1 MIDLLLGAMLASISL
16 VFLFHPVDL
25 LKLTFCKGMMM
36 KPIVRRLLLSSLFF
50 LTTLSLGF
58 SQATQVRVETAA
70 DGSGSVVSAQNLT
83 AGSTITAY
91 AISRDALGGF
101 VANVAADSWSLANV
115 TGGVVAGDLVAS
127 GDMKSATLT
136 ARVQG
141 SAEISA
147 TSGALTQVNSGTITV
162 TPGPA
167 TKVVFSQQ
175 PTNAQA
181 GASISPAVTVQL
193 RDQFDNNVN
202 QSGVSVTVSL
212 SSGTGSLSGT
222 TSQSTNGSGVATFSN
237 LSINL
242 TGAKQLAASSTALTG
257 ATSTSFTISPAAASR
272 LRIQTQ
278 PSATATAGVVFAQ
291 QPVVR
296 VEDAFGNLITSDNST
311 SITATRTA
319 GSGVLQGTT
328 TATAA
333 GGVATF
339 TNLAHNVAT
348 TITVRFTSVPVL
360 TPDTSSSIV
369 VNPSTATKLA
379 FVQQPTNTT
388 AGASIS
394 PSVTVQLQD
403 AFNNSVLQGGVSIIM
418 SLNSGTGTLSG
429 TTTRVT
435 SAAGLAT
442 FNDLSINTVGAKV
455 LAASS
460 SGLTGATSTSFSVT
474 AGAAA
479 RLRIFTQP
487 SATATA
493 GVVFSQQPVVRVEDA
508 SGNLISTDN
517 STVVTAAR
525 LNGTGTLQG
534 TVSATVS
541 GGVATFTN
549 LAHNIANT
557 ITLRF
562 TSVPVLA
569 PDSSSNIVV
578 NAAPA
583 TKVVFVQQ
591 PTNAVSNANISP
603 PVTVQL
609 QDAFNNNVPQSG
621 VNIAMGLGSGTGTL
635 SGSSPQATNASG
647 LSTFSDLRINL
658 VGAKTLTA
666 SSSGLTGATSA
677 SFNITTGPAA
687 TIAASA
693 GTPQSAAINTAF
705 ATALQAT
712 VTDAAG
718 NPVSGVTVTFTA
730 PASGAS
736 GTFPGGLTST
746 TASTNASGVATAGT
760 FTANSFAGSYNVQ
773 ATVSGV
779 GTPAQFALTNNAGAA
794 ASISATAGT
803 PQSATV
809 NSSFSSNL
817 QVLVRD
823 AGNNPVSGVTVTF
836 TPPASGASGTFAGG
850 VNTAVTNASGVAT
863 APVFTANST
872 AGQYTVAATV
882 VGVGTPANF
891 TLTNLAGVPA
901 SVSATAGTPQ
911 STQVNTAFS
920 TGFQV
925 TVRDSF
931 NNVVPGVSVTFTAP
945 ITGARGTFP
954 GGLSSTNATTNAS
967 GIATASTFTAGTV
980 AGTYAVSATVGGVS
994 SPATFSL
1001 TNTAGAPASITATA
1015 GATQSANINTAFA
1028 TTMTATVRDAFDNP
1042 VNGATVT
1049 FTAPTSGA
1057 SGTFPGGL
1065 ASVNAT
1071 TNASGIA
1078 SAPAFT
1084 ANSTAG
1090 AYAVNASVSGVGT
1103 PAQYSLTN
1111 TPGAPASVTATAGTP
1126 QSAQVNTAFSTNLQ
1140 VTVRDAGNN
1149 PVSGVS
1155 VTFTAPTTG
1164 ARGTF
1169 AGGAS
1174 TFNTTTNGSGI
1185 ATAGTFTA
1193 NTIAG
1198 GYSVTASVAG
1208 VTTPATFTL
1217 TNTAG
1222 AASSISVL
1230 AGNGQTTTVN
1240 TAFATNLQA
1249 IVVDAFSNP
1258 VSGVNVT
1265 FTPPITG
1272 ASGTFAGGANTAVTN
1287 ASGIATAAV
1296 FTANATAGA
1305 YIVTATAAGVAA
1317 GANYNLTN
1325 SPGAPASVTA
1335 TAGTPQATQVNTAFS
1350 NNLQVTVR
1358 DASNNVIPGVTV
1370 TFTAPTTGPRGTFTG
1385 NLSTVNATTNASGVA
1400 TAPAFTANTAAGS
1413 YSVTAAVSGVA
1424 TPATFSLT
1432 NNPGAPASVVATAG
1446 TPQSTQISTAFAT
1459 NLQVIVRDAF
1469 SNPVPGVT
1477 VTFTP
1482 PSSGASG
1489 TFAGGNT
1496 AVTNA
1501 GGIATANV
1509 FVANFVAG
1517 TYQLPATVSGVGTP
1531 ALFTLTNTPSA
1542 PAQVTVVEGSGQSA
1556 QVGTSFGTRFK
1567 VIVRDGANNAVPGVS
1582 VTFTAPTTGATG
1594 NFSGSNTSAA
1604 TTDSTG
1610 TATAPVFTA
1619 NTTTG
1624 SYNVN
1629 ATVSGVSN
1637 PAVFSLTN
1645 TSGPPGS
1652 ITVVA
1657 GTPQSTTVNTAFSTN
1672 LQAIVR
1678 DASNNP
1684 ISGITV
1690 TFSVPSTGA
1699 SGAFAGGVNTAVTN
1713 ASGVATAPVFTA
1725 NSVAGSYQVSA
1736 SAPGVSTP
1744 AVYNL
1749 TNNPGTAAVISAV
1762 GGNSQS
1768 AQVGTAFAANLRA
1781 RVSDASNNPIR
1792 NVTVTFNVPGSGA
1805 SGTFAGGVNTAVTD
1819 SLGIATAPAFTA
1831 NLVAGSYNVT
1841 ASAAGIGTP
1850 ATFNL
1855 TNTSGAAA
1863 TIVASGGVTQSAT
1876 INTAFSVNFQAT
1888 VRDAQNNPVSGAIVT
1903 FAAPISGSSGRFPGD
1918 SVSVS
1923 RTTNASGIATA
1934 PTFTAGSLAGSF
1946 QVNASVSGVGTPA
1959 QYNLTVNPGAPSAVS
1974 ATAGTPQSAQISTA
1988 FSTSLQATVRDAAS
2002 NPIPNV
2008 NVTFTAPST
2017 GASGTFVSGSTT
2029 FSTTTNASGVAI
2041 ASTFTAN
2048 TTAGSYA
2055 VNASV
2060 AGVSTPAG
2068 FALTNTSAAPATIT
2082 TTQGTPQSTV
2092 VNTTFA
2098 SSLQVVVRDASNNPV
2113 GGVIVTFT
2121 APSSGASGRFGT
2133 QRSVNVTTN
2142 GSGVATAPTFTADTL
2157 AGSYVVT
2164 AAVAG
2169 VTTPASFSLTNT
2181 AAVAATISA
2190 TAGTPQSA
2198 QVNTA
2203 YATNLRVTVLD
2214 VFGNPVPGV
2223 SVTFTAPSSGASGTF
2238 AGGSGIF
2245 TGQTGSNGVLTAS
2258 VFTANTTAG
2267 QFVVSASVAGVS
2279 SPATFSLTNSPG
2291 GASTAS
2297 VIDGN
2302 PQSTVVGTQFVTRLV
2317 LVIRDAFNNPVP
2329 GVNVTFTGPSSGA
2342 GASLNPNPVIT
2353 NSQGIVQV
2361 TATANSIAGGPYQIT
2376 ATALG
2381 VSTPA
2386 VFNLTNLPGSP
2397 KLLAITAG
2405 SPQSAQVGTAFTTQ
2419 FQVSVR
2425 DTFSNPIQNVQVTFT
2440 APTSGPTGTFSGG
2453 LSTVQVQTNA
2463 AGLATAPTFTANL
2476 SPGQYV
2482 VSTTVSGI
2490 TPGVSFSLTNL
2501 TGPPGN
2507 ISATQGTPQS
2517 TLVGSAFATRFGA
2530 TVRDAVNNPVAN
2542 VTVTFTAPQSGASGR
2557 FGTTRQVEVLTNS
2570 SGVAEAPQFVAD
2582 TIAGGFTVT
2591 ASAPG
2596 VTSPAVYSV
2605 TNLPRAA
2612 HSISA
2617 TSGTPQSAQVSTAF
2631 AAPLQATVR
2640 DTFGNPVAGVRVRFI
2655 PPTSGASGTF
2665 AGGVDT
2671 ALTGSNG
2678 VAISSV
2684 FVANIIA
2691 GTYNVTASAQ
2701 GVNQPAQFQL
2711 TNIAGQPGSIAVT
2724 AGNGQ
2729 TAQINTTFGAR
2740 FGVLV
2745 RDATNNP
2752 VPGVEVTFVPPTS
2765 GPGGSFSSGQ
2775 NRATTNANGVAT
2787 AEPFTANAIAG
2798 NYVVTASAPGV
2809 STPAQFNLTNVASAP
2824 SSVVATAGTPQST
2837 QVNTQF
2843 GTRFQVLVRD
2853 GANNPV
2859 NGVTVTFSIPT
2870 SGPGGSFANNDSTAQ
2885 SNSSGVA
2892 TAEVFT
2898 ANGIAGSYIVIAR
2911 VEGVSVPAQFQL
2923 TNTTGSP
2930 GNISVAGGANQSV
2943 QVTAVFDSMLSARV
2957 LDGSGNPV
2965 RNVLVRFVAPSS
2977 GASGTFANTTS
2988 RDSSLTDSLGIATS
3002 SQFAANTVAGTYDI
3016 TASTDGVSQIA
3027 LFRMT
3032 NRPAALNRFTVEA
3045 SQGGNIGLQL
3055 ATIPFTVRI
3064 SARDQFSNVVNT
3076 FTGTVNVSSS
3086 GVLSAGGGTTPAF
3099 SGGVLNRQIVIR
3111 KAGSNITIST
3121 QRTGGTE
3128 GGTSNAFNVNNPV
3141 PTLSSITP
3149 LTANLLESLTLTV
3162 RGTNFID
3169 TVTTISIGSGITV
3182 NSLVVDSST
3191 QLRANITIAAG
3202 AALGSR
3208 NVVISNSPP
3217 GGGTSTGLPFNV
3229 ALPTPT
3235 SPILLGPTNAAANL
3249 STTVLLGWGSSPLAI
3264 AYHLQLSKSS
3274 TFATFVVNDST
3285 LTDTAV
3291 TYSPPT
3297 IENGTTYYWR
3307 VRARNATG
3315 ASSFS
3320 SPKTFSTIP
3329 AYPNSFTLNSVIP
3342 FANKES
3348 QGDYLPTEYKL
3359 VGIPG
3364 ASNNR
3369 ISILLTGV
3377 QNVDWV
3383 AYWDNGGP
3391 ASFFVP
3397 FDGSNTF
3404 NFSLGRAFWMLRK
3417 GPINVS
3423 TVVPT
3428 APLDESTKSVAIPL
3442 HSGWNLI
3449 TNPYTSMVP
3458 WSEVQ
3463 RLNGGNISPI
3473 FRYEGSFSTSSTLE
3487 AYRGYYFFNDPGSPL
3502 TTLRIPFG
3510 SFTTPSIF
3518 PSSAVGSN
3526 EWTMRISLTAD
3537 GMSDEG
3543 AFLGVAEDAS
3553 RGLDS
3558 YEFRKPRAI
3567 GPVPGV
3573 HFHRPDWDP
3582 DYSSFMNDIRPADE
3596 ELNTWRLTVQAPV
3609 QKVAEIHLS
3618 GIAGIPAGQDVYL
3631 IDEKMARFVNLREVN
3646 SYRFTPAFEQSQ
3658 FVIAVGNPERVRET
3672 LSSVLPREF
3681 ALGQNFP
3688 NPFNPSTTIPLA
3700 LPQASDV
3707 TLKIYNIL
3715 GAEVATLHSG
3725 PLAAGRHYVV
3735 WDGKDKSGNNVSTG
3749 MYLVRFITGTGKAFT
3764 GKMLMMK

>member
-1 MIDLLLGAMLASISL
+1 
-16 VFLFHPVDL
+16 
-25 LKLTFCKGMMM
+25 MMM
-36 KPIVRRLLLSSLFF
+36 KLFVRRFFPSIGLL
-50 LTTLSLGF
+50 LTTLSLAFG
-58 SQATQVRVETAA
+58 QATQVRIETAA
-70 DGSGSVVSAQNLT
+70 DGNGVVVPTQNLA
-83 AGSTITAY
+83 AGSTITVF
-91 AISRDALGGF
+91 AITRDAGGGY
-101 VANVAADSWSLANV
+101 VANVAADSWSLVSV
-115 TGGVVAGDLVAS
+115 TGGVVAGDLVPS
-127 GDMKSATLT
+127 GDMKSATFT

-141 SAEISA
+141 SAQISA
-147 TSGALTQVNSGTITV
+147 VSGALTQVNSGTITV

-167 TKVVFSQQ
+167 SKVVFTQQ

-181 GASISPAVTVQL
+181 GASISPAVTIQL
-193 RDQFDNNVN
+193 RDQFDNNVS
-202 QSGVSVTVSL
+202 QAGVAVTMGL
-212 SSGTGSLSGT
+212 SSGTGTLSGT
-222 TSQSTNGSGVATFSN
+222 TLQNTNASGVATFSDLSVN
-237 LSINL
+237 LVGS
-242 TGAKQLAASSTALTG
+242 KQIAASSTGLTG
-257 ATSTSFTISPAAASR
+257 ATSTSFTISAAAASR

-296 VEDAFGNLITSDNST
+296 VEDAFGNLITTDNTT
-311 SITATRTA
+311 SITAARLA
-319 GSGVLQGTT
+319 GTGVLQGTT
-328 TATAA
+328 SVTASA
-333 GGVATF
+333 GVATF

-348 TITVRFTSVPVL
+348 TISLRFTSSPSL

-369 VNPSTATKLA
+369 VSSSAATKLV

-388 AGASIS
+388 AGAAIT
-394 PSVTVQLQD
+394 PAVTVQLQD
-403 AFNNSVLQGGVSIIM
+403 AFSNNVPQSGVNVLM
-418 SLNSGTGTLSG
+418 ALNSGTGTLSG
-429 TTTRVT
+429 TTTQAT
-435 SAAGLAT
+435 SSTGLAT
-442 FNDLSINTVGAKV
+442 FSNLSINTTGAKV
-455 LAASS
+455 LAATST
-460 SGLTGATSTSFSVT
+460 GLTGATSSSFTIST
-474 AGAAA
+474 GAAA
-479 RLRIFTQP
+479 RLRISTQP

-508 SGNLISTDN
+508 SGNLITSDN

-525 LNGTGTLQG
+525 LTGTGTLQG
-534 TVSATVS
+534 TVSVTVS

-557 ITLRF
+557 ISLRF
-562 TSVPVLA
+562 TSVPVLS
-569 PDSSSNIVV
+569 PDSSTNILV

-583 TKVVFVQQ
+583 SKVVFVQQ
-591 PTNAVSNANISP
+591 PTNAISNAIITP
-603 PVTVQL
+603 AVTVQL

-621 VNIAMGLGSGTGTL
+621 VNVAMGLGSGTGAL
-635 SGSSPQATNASG
+635 SGTTPQATNASG
-647 LSTFSDLRINL
+647 LSTFSDLRVNL

-666 SSSGLTGATSA
+666 SSTGLTSATSS
-677 SFNITTGPAA
+677 SFTISAGPAA
-687 TIAASA
+687 SVTPTA
-693 GTPQSAAINTAF
+693 GTPQSASINTAF
-705 ATALQAT
+705 ATAFQAT

-718 NPVSGVTVTFTA
+718 NTVSGVTVTFTA
-730 PASGAS
+730 PSSGAS

-746 TASTNASGVATAGT
+746 NVTTNASGVATAGT
-760 FTANSFAGSYNVQ
+760 FTANSIAGLYNVQ

-779 GTPAQFALTNNAGAA
+779 GTPAQFALTNNAGSA
-794 ASISATAGT
+794 ASIATTAGT
-803 PQSATV
+803 PQSAIV
-809 NSSFSSNL
+809 NNAFGTNL
-817 QVLVRD
+817 QVVVRD

-850 VNTAVTNASGVAT
+850 VNTAVTNASGIAT

-882 VGVGTPANF
+882 VGVGSPANF
-891 TLTNLAGVPA
+891 SLTNLAGSPA

-920 TGFQV
+920 TSFQV

-931 NNVVPGVSVTFTAP
+931 NNVVPGVNVTFTAP
-945 ITGARGTFP
+945 TTGARGTFP
-954 GGLSSTNATTNAS
+954 GGLSSISATTNAS
-967 GIATASTFTAGTV
+967 GIATASTFTAGTIT
-980 AGTYAVSATVGGVS
+980 GTYAVSATVAGVGT
-994 SPATFSL
+994 PATFSL
-1001 TNTAGAPASITATA
+1001 TNTAGSPATISATA
-1015 GATQSANINTAFA
+1015 GATQSTTISTTFP
-1028 TTMTATVRDAFDNP
+1028 TTMTATVKDAFDNP

-1049 FTAPTSGA
+1049 FTAPASGA

-1065 ASVNAT
+1065 ISTNAV

-1090 AYAVNASVSGVGT
+1090 AYTVNASVSGVGT

-1111 TPGAPASVTATAGTP
+1111 TPGSPASVSATAGTP

-1155 VTFTAPTTG
+1155 VTFTAPTSG

-1169 AGGAS
+1169 AGGVN
-1174 TFNTTTNGSGI
+1174 TFIATTNASGV
-1185 ATAGTFTA
+1185 ATAGTLTA
-1193 NTIAG
+1193 NTTAG
-1198 GYSVTASVAG
+1198 SYVVTASVAG
-1208 VTTPATFTL
+1208 VTTPASFNL

-1222 AASSISVL
+1222 AAASISVL
-1230 AGNGQTTTVN
+1230 AGSGQTATVN
-1240 TAFATNLQA
+1240 AAFATNLQA

-1272 ASGTFAGGANTAVTN
+1272 ASGAFAGGVNTAVTN

-1296 FTANATAGA
+1296 FTANATAGS
-1305 YIVTATAAGVAA
+1305 YTVSATAAGVST
-1317 GANYNLTN
+1317 GASFNLTN
-1325 SPGAPASVTA
+1325 TPGAPASVTA
-1335 TAGTPQATQVNTAFS
+1335 TAGTPQSTQVNTVFS
-1350 NNLQVTVR
+1350 TNLQVTVR
-1358 DASNNVIPGVTV
+1358 DASNNVISGVTV
-1370 TFTAPTTGPRGTFTG
+1370 TFTAPTTGARGTFTG

-1400 TAPAFTANTAAGS
+1400 TAPAFTANTTAGS
-1413 YSVTAAVSGVA
+1413 YSVTATVSGVG
-1424 TPATFSLT
+1424 TPATFALT
-1432 NNPGAPASVVATAG
+1432 NNPGAPASVTATAG
-1446 TPQSTQISTAFAT
+1446 TPQSTQIATAFPT

-1469 SNPVPGVT
+1469 SNVVPAVT

-1482 PSSGASG
+1482 PSSGPSG

-1509 FVANFVAG
+1509 FVANFIAG

-1542 PAQVTVVEGSGQSA
+1542 PAQVSVVEGSGQSA
-1556 QVGTSFGTRFK
+1556 QVGTNFATRFK
-1567 VIVRDGANNAVPGVS
+1567 VIVRDGANNPVPNVS

-1594 NFSGSNTSAA
+1594 NFSGSNTAAA

-1610 TATAPVFTA
+1610 NASAPVFTA

-1657 GTPQSTTVNTAFSTN
+1657 GTPQNATVNTAFATN
-1672 LQAIVR
+1672 LQALVR
-1678 DASNNP
+1678 DASSNP
-1684 ISGITV
+1684 ISGVTV
-1690 TFSVPSTGA
+1690 TFSVPSSGA
-1699 SGAFAGGVNTAVTN
+1699 SAVFAGGVNTAVTN
-1713 ASGVATAPVFTA
+1713 ASGIATAPALTA
-1725 NSVAGSYQVSA
+1725 NSVAGSYQVTA

-1749 TNNPGTAAVISAV
+1749 TNSPGAPAVIAAV
-1762 GGNSQS
+1762 GGTPQS

-1792 NVTVTFNVPGSGA
+1792 NVTVTFTAPGVGA

-1819 SLGIATAPAFTA
+1819 SLGIATAPAFSA

-1855 TNTSGAAA
+1855 TNTSGAASTITA
-1863 TIVASGGVTQSAT
+1863 TAGVTQSAT
-1876 INTAFSVNFQAT
+1876 INAAFSVNFQAT
-1888 VRDAQNNPVSGAIVT
+1888 VRDAQNNPVSGVVVT
-1903 FAAPISGSSGRFPGD
+1903 FVAPISGPSGRFPGD
-1918 SVSVS
+1918 SVSVT

-1934 PTFTAGSLAGSF
+1934 PTFTAGSIAGSF
-1946 QVNASVSGVGTPA
+1946 QVSASVSGVGTPA
-1959 QYNLTVNPGAPSAVS
+1959 QYNLTVNPGAAASIS
-1974 ATAGTPQSAQISTA
+1974 ATAGTPQSAQIGTA
-1988 FSTSLQATVRDAAS
+1988 FSTNLQATVRDAAS
-2002 NPIPNV
+2002 NPVPNL
-2008 NVTFTAPST
+2008 NVTFTAPAT
-2017 GASGTFVSGSTT
+2017 GAGGTFASGSTT
-2029 FSTTTNASGVAI
+2029 FSTTTNGSGVAT

-2048 TTAGSYA
+2048 TTAGSFA
-2055 VNASV
+2055 VNATV
-2060 AGVSTPAG
+2060 AGVATPAG
-2068 FALTNTSAAPATIT
+2068 FALTNTSAAPASIT
-2082 TTQGTPQSTV
+2082 TTQGTPQSAV
-2092 VNTTFA
+2092 VNSAFPT
-2098 SSLQVVVRDASNNPV
+2098 SLQVVVRDASSNPV
-2113 GGVIVTFT
+2113 GGVVVTFT

-2142 GSGVATAPTFTADTL
+2142 GSGVATAPTFTADTVSGTY
-2157 AGSYVVT
+2157 AVT

-2169 VTTPASFSLTNT
+2169 VTTPASFNLTNT
-2181 AAVAATISA
+2181 AAPAAVISA

-2203 YATNLRVTVLD
+2203 YATNLRITVLD
-2214 VFGNPVPGV
+2214 VYGNPVPGV
-2223 SVTFTAPSSGASGTF
+2223 TVTFTAPSSGASGTF
-2238 AGGSGIF
+2238 SGGSSSF
-2245 TGQTGSNGVLTAS
+2245 AGQTGTNGVLTAS

-2267 QFVVSASVAGVS
+2267 QFSVSASVSGVTT
-2279 SPATFSLTNSPG
+2279 PATFSLTNLPAA
-2291 GASTAS
+2291 ASTAS
-2297 VIDGN
+2297 VVDGT
-2302 PQSTVVGTQFVTRLV
+2302 PQSTVVGTQFATRLV
-2317 LVIRDAFNNPVP
+2317 VVIRDAFNNPVS
-2329 GVNVTFTGPSSGA
+2329 GVNVTMTGPSSGA
-2342 GASLNPNPVIT
+2342 SASLNPNPVIT
-2353 NSQGIVQV
+2353 NAQGIVQV
-2361 TATANSIAGGPYQIT
+2361 TATANSVAGGPYQIT
-2376 ATALG
+2376 ATAPG
-2381 VSTPA
+2381 VTTPA
-2386 VFNLTNLPGSP
+2386 VFNLTNLPGAP

-2405 SPQSAQVGTAFTTQ
+2405 SPQSAQVGTAFATQ
-2419 FQVSVR
+2419 LQVSVR
-2425 DTFSNPIQNVQVTFT
+2425 DTFSNPIQNVQVSFT
-2440 APTSGPTGTFSGG
+2440 APTTGATGTFTGG
-2453 LSTVQVQTNA
+2453 LSTIQVPTNSS
-2463 AGLATAPTFTANL
+2463 GLATAPTFTANL
-2476 SPGQYV
+2476 TPGQYV
-2482 VSTTVSGI
+2482 VASTVTGI
-2490 TPGVSFSLTNL
+2490 SPAASFTLTNL

-2507 ISATQGTPQS
+2507 ISATQGTPQT

-2530 TVRDAVNNPVAN
+2530 TVRDAANNPVSGA
-2542 VTVTFTAPQSGASGR
+2542 TVTFAAPQSGASGR
-2557 FGTTRQVEVLTNS
+2557 FGTVRQVEVLTNS
-2570 SGVAEAPQFVAD
+2570 SGVAEAPEFTAD
-2582 TIAGGFTVT
+2582 TVAGSYTIT

-2596 VTSPAVYSV
+2596 VTSPALYSV
-2605 TNLPRAA
+2605 TNLPRVA

-2640 DTFGNPVAGVRVRFI
+2640 DTFGNPVPGVRVRFI

-2678 VAISSV
+2678 VAVSAV
-2684 FVANIIA
+2684 FVANIVA
-2691 GTYNVTASAQ
+2691 GSYTVTANAQ
-2701 GVNQPAQFQL
+2701 GVSQPAQFQL

-2729 TAQINTTFGAR
+2729 TAQINTTFAVR

-2752 VPGVEVTFVPPTS
+2752 VPGVEVTFTPPTS
-2765 GPGGSFSSGQ
+2765 GPGGSFPPGQ

-2787 AEPFTANAIAG
+2787 AETFTANAIAG

-2824 SSVVATAGTPQST
+2824 SSVTASAGTPQSA

-2859 NGVTVTFSIPT
+2859 NGVMVTFSVPS
-2870 SGPGGSFANNDSTAQ
+2870 SGPGGTFANNDSTAQ

-2898 ANGIAGSYIVIAR
+2898 ANGIAGSYTVFAR
-2911 VEGVSVPAQFQL
+2911 VPGVSSPAEFQL

-2930 GNISVAGGANQSV
+2930 GNISVAGGGAQSTP
-2943 QVTAVFDSMLSARV
+2943 VTAAFDSLLAARV

-2977 GASGTFANTTS
+2977 GASGTFANTTV
-2988 RDSSLTDSLGIATS
+2988 RDSSLTDSLGIAISTR
-3002 SQFAANTVAGTYDI
+3002 FTANSVAGTYDI

-3027 LFRMT
+3027 LFRMS
-3032 NRPAALNRFTVEA
+3032 NRPAALNRFTVE
-3045 SQGGNIGLQL
+3045 SNQGGSIGVQL
-3055 ATIPFTVRI
+3055 ATIPFSVRI
-3064 SARDQFSNVVNT
+3064 SARDQFNNVVNT
-3076 FTGTVNVSSS
+3076 FAGTVNVTSTGILSS
-3086 GVLSAGGGTTPAF
+3086 GGGTTAAF
-3099 SGGVLNRQIVIR
+3099 SGGVLNQQVVIR
-3111 KAGSNITIST
+3111 KAASNVTISA

-3128 GGTSNAFNVNNPV
+3128 AGTSNTFNVNNPV

-3149 LTANLLESLTLTV
+3149 LTGNLLETLTLTV

-3169 TVTTISIGSGITV
+3169 TVTTISVGSGITV

-3202 AALGSR
+3202 AQLGSR

-3229 ALPTPT
+3229 ALP
-3235 SPILLGPTNAAANL
+3235 SPLSPVLLGPANAAANL
-3249 STTVLLGWGSSPLAI
+3249 PTTIVLGWGSAPLAI

-3285 LTDTAV
+3285 LTDTAS
-3291 TYSPPT
+3291 TYGPPT

-3307 VRARNATG
+3307 VRARNASG

-3320 SPKTFSTIP
+3320 AAKTFSTIP
-3329 AYPNSFTLNSVIP
+3329 AYPNSFTLSTVIP
-3342 FANKES
+3342 FANKEN

-3369 ISILLTGV
+3369 ISTLLTGV

-3391 ASFFVP
+3391 ANFFVP
-3397 FDGSNTF
+3397 FDGSNVF

-3428 APLDESTKSVAIPL
+3428 APLDDATKSVAIPV

-3449 TNPYTSMVP
+3449 TNPFTSMVP

-3463 RLNGGNISPI
+3463 RLNGGNLSPI
-3473 FRYEGSFSTSSTLE
+3473 FRYEGSFTTSTTLE
-3487 AYRGYYFFNDPGSPL
+3487 AYKGYYFFNDPGSPL

-3510 SFTTPSIF
+3510 SFTAPSTV
-3518 PSSAVGSN
+3518 PSTVAGGTG
-3526 EWTMRISLTAD
+3526 WTVRISLTAD
-3537 GMSDEG
+3537 GITDDG
-3543 AFLGVAEDAS
+3543 AFIGVAEGAS
-3553 RGLDS
+3553 EGLDA
-3558 YEFRKPRAI
+3558 YEYRKPRAI

-3573 HFHRPDWDP
+3573 HFERAGWDP
-3582 DYSSFMNDIRPADE
+3582 EYSTFMNDIRPAFDD
-3596 ELNTWRLTVQAPV
+3596 LATWRYTVNAP
-3609 QKVAEIHLS
+3609 QRKVAEMRLS
-3618 GIAGIPAGQDVYL
+3618 GLSAIPSSHDVYL
-3631 IDEKMARFVNLREVN
+3631 IDEKMARFVNLREMPT
-3646 SYRFTPAFEQSQ
+3646 YRFTPPYEQTE
-3658 FVIAVGNPERVRET
+3658 FVIAVGSPERVREA
-3672 LSSVLPREF
+3672 LASVLPKEY
-3681 ALGQNFP
+3681 ALGQNYP
-3688 NPFNPSTTIPLA
+3688 NPFNPSTTIPIA
-3700 LPQASDV
+3700 LPQTSDV
-3707 TLKIYNIL
+3707 TLKVYNVL

-3725 PLAAGRHYVV
+3725 QLAAGRHYIT
-3735 WDGKDKSGNNVSTG
+3735 WDGKDKSGNAVSTG
-3749 MYLVRFITGTGKAFT
+3749 MYLVRFVTGTGKAFT
-3764 GKMLMMK
+3764 SKMLMMK